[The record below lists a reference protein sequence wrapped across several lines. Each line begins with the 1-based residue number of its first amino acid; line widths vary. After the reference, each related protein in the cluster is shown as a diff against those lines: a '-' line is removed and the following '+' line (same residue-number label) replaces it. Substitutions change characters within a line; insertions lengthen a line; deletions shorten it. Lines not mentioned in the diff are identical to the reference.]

1 MKSNGMLIA
10 FALLLSYCGVGTA
23 QEYKDFDL
31 STYKL
36 PDIVRH
42 ELDFSLK
49 SNGEF
54 NDESSSGNDKF
65 SINGDFQ
72 SAFKRY
78 KNTRSFLGRQQA
90 DLQIGGHYN
99 NDKQTDIKNSSY
111 SVTASYSNSSRFYT
125 SNRLFFETGGSAEF
139 AFGENK
145 SVDKTDRTAVVA
157 SIPLRVGK
165 GRIEQVEDARQAIYI
180 LENLAKRGVLNRRLS
195 NDEVYTF
202 SQVISTVKNKRFF
215 DSRLRMI
222 DEITTVDSFLV
233 KNNLLATAG
242 APYFTTLYDYWM
254 YGALFKRGSGTEISG
269 GLTPGVHYER
279 QKAKD
284 AISKRTMPT
293 LLADVLL
300 TYEKPV
306 NLYWQHSAFVQLYGQ
321 YGRLIDKD
329 KDNDMRMD
337 DYSTGL
343 SGKYAWGFYPT
354 SRTNLNFGIME
365 SFGWDKLV
373 LRNSS
378 LNNISYLNNNT
389 SAFVEFYYYFSPQLR
404 LSMNASLDFHYNRI
418 LGDASAEKK
427 DNFMWNG
434 NYNATLTY
442 SLF

>member
-1 MKSNGMLIA
+1 METKKAYLLIA
-10 FALLLSYCGVGTA
+10 LCLGCYVSGTA

-54 NDESSSGNDKF
+54 KDESSSENDKF
-65 SINGDFQ
+65 SILGDFQ

-90 DLQIGGHYN
+90 DLRVGGYYN
-99 NDKQTDIKNSSY
+99 NDKQTDIKNSFF

-125 SNRLFFETGGSAEF
+125 SNQLFFETGGSAGLT
-139 AFGENK
+139 FGENK
-145 SVDKTDRTAVVA
+145 SVDKTGSTAVSA

-180 LENLAKRGVLNRRLS
+180 LDNLAKRGVLNRRLS

-202 SQVISTVKNKRFF
+202 SQIISTVKNKRFF

-254 YGALFKRGSGTEISG
+254 YGALFERGSGTEISG

-279 QKAKD
+279 QEAKD
-284 AISKRTMPT
+284 AISKRTVPT
-293 LLADVLL
+293 LRADVLL

-306 NLYWQHSAFVQLYGQ
+306 NLYWQHSASAGLYGQ
-321 YGRLIDKD
+321 YGRQIYKD
-329 KDNDMRMD
+329 SDMSFD

-343 SGKYAWGFYPT
+343 TGKYTWGFYPT
-354 SRTNLNFGIME
+354 SRTNLNFGITE

-378 LNNISYLNNNT
+378 LNNTSYLNNNT
-389 SAFVEFYYYFSPQLR
+389 SAFVELYYYFSPQLR
-404 LSMNASLDFHYNRI
+404 LSMNASLNFHYNRI

-434 NYNATLTY
+434 NYNAALTY